1 MYLKPLKCGFFMPTF
16 GNQQKLC
23 LFHNFLINAGCHF
36 FFRFYEKIFIMKFAS
51 NKTNCLS
58 NIPERDGETARS
70 KGSSGMDWVS
80 KALAIA
86 IVRYKKTIEE
96 LAKG

>member
-1 MYLKPLKCGFFMPTF
+1 
-16 GNQQKLC
+16 
-23 LFHNFLINAGCHF
+23 
-36 FFRFYEKIFIMKFAS
+36 MKFAS

-86 IVRYKKTIEE
+86 NVRYKKTIEE
-96 LAKG
+96 LAKV